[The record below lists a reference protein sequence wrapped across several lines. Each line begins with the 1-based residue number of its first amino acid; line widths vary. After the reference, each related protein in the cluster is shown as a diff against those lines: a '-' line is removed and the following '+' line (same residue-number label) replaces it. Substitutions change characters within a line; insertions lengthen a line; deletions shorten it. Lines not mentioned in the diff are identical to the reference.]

1 MHPQAH
7 ERHDTILNDPKG
19 QQYTIFAADV
29 YDQMARDYMRQAG
42 VSFKE
47 LRGVYTMQSTGERVD
62 ETSFII
68 NTKDLGKVSFLI
80 EGQESILEL
89 GRARW
94 DNTRSAALL
103 FTNGSFLDLGLFHS
117 VSEEYAK
124 SQDNYTY
131 DPSTDTYFV
140 AEKEGFQS

>member
-1 MHPQAH
+1 MHPAAH
-7 ERHDTILNDPKG
+7 ETHDTILSDPKG

-29 YDQMARDYMRQAG
+29 FDQMARDYMHQAG

-47 LRGVYTMQSTGERVD
+47 LRGVYTMQSNGERVD

-80 EGQESILEL
+80 RDQEFILEL
-89 GRARW
+89 GRERW
-94 DNTRSAALL
+94 DNTRSAALI
-103 FTNGSFLDLGLFHS
+103 FTNGGFKDLGVFRS

-124 SQDNYTY
+124 IQDNYTY

-140 AEKEGFQS
+140 AEKAGFQS